1 VGTLRAFNFLAMALW
16 LVAPAACSSRI
27 TGSTLSARCCAASCA
42 LARPIAAASD
52 RLGLPRRTPR
62 ALAACSAAVV
72 RSEIISRS
80 CCATAEQFLLD
91 YVAEWQVIEKSSLE
105 SQSPE
110 LIEAPSL
117 YLARTGGYSRPHD
130 IL

>member
-1 VGTLRAFNFLAMALW
+1 
-16 LVAPAACSSRI
+16 
-27 TGSTLSARCCAASCA
+27 
-42 LARPIAAASD
+42 
-52 RLGLPRRTPR
+52 
-62 ALAACSAAVV
+62 LAACSAAVV

-130 IL
+130 ML